1 MAELQQLG
9 ALDPA
14 AQEKLMADL
23 RATDPAIWPL
33 VVQQFRAA
41 LAYRR
46 RLQEP
51 SGTNTGGPKAGLP
64 PRLGHLPPAE
74 GAALPPHD
82 APQGNYPATGYPPLG
97 ALAATADPQAKQPA
111 TGENAVVAASHNAP
125 APGNWQDQVESAARE
140 LASKTADS
148 PSSPEEIARQIRL
161 RMLYLL
167 AGRRDDA
174 LEPIPAMAAPMQD
187 FWSKQLYALWK
198 SLDTQ
203 GAADGPRRAA
213 EAKQILDEA
222 VAKLGESAPLEV
234 CNLTLCKSID
244 GYGCIAAFEKDEFLP
259 GQEVLLY
266 AEVKNFTSE
275 QTAKGH
281 HTILRSS
288 CQLFDSRGQ
297 RVVEHDC
304 PETEEYCQNVRHDFF
319 VGIRI
324 VLPEKCIYPG
334 RHTLQ
339 LTIEDLKS
347 HKLGQASIPLTIKSP

>member
-9 ALDPA
+9 AFDPA
-14 AQEKLMADL
+14 AQKKLMADL

-46 RLQEP
+46 RAQQR
-51 SGTNTGGPKAGLP
+51 SAANTAAPRVELP
-64 PRLGHLPPAE
+64 PRLSHLPPAG
-74 GAALPPHD
+74 GAALPPSD
-82 APQGNYPATGYPPLG
+82 APQGNYPATGHAPLG
-97 ALAATADPQAKQPA
+97 ALAAEAGPQSKRPA
-111 TGENAVVAASHNAP
+111 TPKNAVVAASYNAP
-125 APGNWQDQVESAARE
+125 ASGDWQDQVESAARK
-140 LASKTADS
+140 LAAKTADS
-148 PSSPEEIARQIRL
+148 PHSPEEIARQVRL

-174 LEPIPAMAAPMQD
+174 LQPIPAMAAPMQD
-187 FWSKQLYALWK
+187 FWKKQFYALWK

-203 GAADGPRRAA
+203 GVADGPRRAA
-213 EAKQILDEA
+213 ETKQILDEA

-234 CNLTLCKSID
+234 CGLALCKSID
-244 GYGCIAAFEKDEFLP
+244 GYGCIAAFEKDEFTP
-259 GQEVLLY
+259 GQEILLY

-275 QTAKGH
+275 QTAKGY
-281 HTILRSS
+281 HTTLRSS
-288 CQLFDSRGQ
+288 WQIFDSRGQ

-304 PETEEYCQNVRHDFF
+304 PETEEYCRNVRHDFF

-324 VLPEKCIYPG
+324 VLPEKHIYPG

-347 HKLGQASIPLTIKSP
+347 RKLGQASIPLTIKSP